1 MGELGGAIQH
11 QRRVLELK
19 AYELA
24 QKIGVHPTYITYI
37 EKHDR
42 LPSLEIIVKLEKV
55 LKISLQDLYFK
66 EKHPSIPQRY
76 DIRID
81 LENKTSIFID
91 VKAMGPN
98 ITEQAESEAVHLIK
112 EALDYY
118 IESKRKKSW
127 YTALI

>member
-66 EKHPSIPQRY
+66 EKHPQSSEFRY
-76 DIRID
+76 SY
-81 LENKTSIFID
+81 EF
-91 VKAMGPN
+91 G
-98 ITEQAESEAVHLIK
+98 
-112 EALDYY
+112 
-118 IESKRKKSW
+118 
-127 YTALI
+127 

>member
-1 MGELGGAIQH
+1 MNLDNM
-11 QRRVLELK
+11 K
-19 AYELA
+19 
-24 QKIGVHPTYITYI
+24 
-37 EKHDR
+37 
-42 LPSLEIIVKLEKV
+42 
-55 LKISLQDLYFK
+55 
-66 EKHPSIPQRY
+66 
-76 DIRID
+76 
-81 LENKTSIFID
+81 SIFID

>member
-1 MGELGGAIQH
+1 MGELGGAIRN
-11 QRRVLELK
+11 QRRGLNLK

-42 LPSLEIIVKLEKV
+42 LPSLEIVAKLEKI
-55 LKISLQDLYFK
+55 LKINLQDLYFK